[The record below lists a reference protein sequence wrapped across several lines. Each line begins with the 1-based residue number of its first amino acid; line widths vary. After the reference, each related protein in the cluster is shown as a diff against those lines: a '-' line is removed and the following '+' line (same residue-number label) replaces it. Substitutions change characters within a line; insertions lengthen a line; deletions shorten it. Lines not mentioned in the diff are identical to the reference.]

1 MTLKNQSFKQFPPV
15 NLGQTMKLPDA
26 HKSNKVTGDR
36 HLLPSVDGSKDKHSL
51 VAASNLQKKT
61 GVSLSLTNLALTF
74 DLEAEDEY
82 AVSFKGLTCIYI

>member
-1 MTLKNQSFKQFPPV
+1 
-15 NLGQTMKLPDA
+15 MKLPDA

-36 HLLPSVDGSKDKHSL
+36 HLLPSVDMGAKDKHSL

-82 AVSFKGLTCIYI
+82 AVRIILFIRLILLQKVRKMVLTVDIKSTF